1 MMGYTV
7 ILEFVM
13 LIITLVMKWSAK
25 DDARQKKMLELVKKI
40 DGQVISDTK
49 FRSQYRKIIVSQLK
63 EIDRLDAE

>member
-1 MMGYTV
+1 MGYTV

-13 LIITLVMKWSAK
+13 LIITLIMKWSAK
-25 DDARQKKMLELVKKI
+25 DDERQKKMLELVKKI

-49 FRSQYRKIIVSQLK
+49 FRSQYRKIIVSQLE